1 MSDLL
6 SIGASGVNAY
16 QTALSTVSENIAN
29 TGVAGYSRRT
39 ASLQQVGASST
50 SLTSTARTSGSGVIA
65 TGINRAADAFRNAAV
80 RSSSADLA
88 RTEAGSTWLDGIQ
101 SALTGNKLGTQLTS
115 FFNSATALA
124 ADPTSTA
131 SRATM
136 LEGATSLAAAFTA
149 TGAALGTVAT
159 TLDATATQAT
169 QSLGSLG
176 AALAKVNDGLARTQ
190 AGSGAAAGLADQR
203 DQLLEQMSAIVD
215 VSATMDSAG
224 RATVKIGGDSGPVL
238 VAGTDSGSVLYERSA
253 AGQVSFAVIRAGTAA
268 SMTPSGGALAGIVD
282 GAQRIADATAA
293 LGDVATSFTSQ
304 VNAVQAQ
311 GRDLDGNAG
320 TALFAT
326 GTSPLDISVALTDPR
341 GIAAAGANGSA
352 RDASNLAALQA
363 VRASGGFEA
372 GTTALVATNA
382 AALSQRKTVADAQ
395 SAIRDG
401 AVGARDAVSGV
412 SLDTEAV
419 DLMRFQQ
426 AYQASSRIIQV
437 ARETFQSILQ
447 IQ

>member
-16 QTALSTVSENIAN
+16 QNALSTVSENIAN

-39 ASLQQVGASST
+39 VSLKEVAASGT
-50 SLTSTARTSGSGVIA
+50 SLTSTARSSGSGVNA
-65 TGINRAADAFRNAAV
+65 TSINRAADAFRNAAV
-80 RSSSADLA
+80 RSSGSDLA

-101 SALTGNKLGTQLTS
+101 NALTGNRVGTQLTS

-136 LEGATSLAAAFTA
+136 LEGATSLAAAFGA
-149 TGAALGTVAT
+149 TGAALGAVASN
-159 TLDATATQAT
+159 LDATATQAT

-215 VSATMDSAG
+215 VSVTTDAAG

-238 VAGTDSGSVLYERSA
+238 VAGSEAGSVAYERSSS
-253 AGQVSFAVIRAGTAA
+253 GQASFAVIRAGTVT
-268 SMTPSGGALAGIVD
+268 SMTPGGGALAGIAD

-293 LGDVATSFTSQ
+293 LGDIATSFTSQ
-304 VNAVQAQ
+304 VNAVQTQ
-311 GRDLDGNAG
+311 GRDLDGNPG

-326 GTSPLDISVALTDPR
+326 GGSPTDIRVALTDPR
-341 GIAAAGANGSA
+341 GIAAASATGSA
-352 RDASNLAALQA
+352 RDASNLTALQA
-363 VRASGGFEA
+363 VRTSGGFET

-395 SAIRDG
+395 SSIRDG
-401 AVGARDAVSGV
+401 AVSARDAVSGV

>member
-16 QTALSTVSENIAN
+16 QSALSTVSENIAN

-39 ASLQQVGASST
+39 VDLKAVGGAGT
-50 SLTSTARTSGSGVIA
+50 GLTSRVLASGSGVVA
-65 TGINRAADAFRNAAV
+65 AGINRAADAYRNTAV

-101 SALTGNKLGTQLTS
+101 SALTGNKLGGQLTS

-124 ADPTSTA
+124 ADPSSSA

-136 LEGATSLAAAFTA
+136 LEGAISLAAAFGA
-149 TGAALGTVAT
+149 TGAALRGVGDA
-159 TLDATATQAT
+159 LDASAMQAT

-190 AGSGAAAGLADQR
+190 PGSGAAAGLSDQR

-215 VSATMDSAG
+215 VNVTTDAAG
-224 RATVKIGGDSGPVL
+224 RATVKVGGDSGPVL
-238 VAGTDSGSVLYERSA
+238 VAGNEAGSVAYERSA
-253 AGQVSFAVIRAGTAA
+253 TGQVSFAVIRAGTVSAMSPA
-268 SMTPSGGALAGIVD
+268 GGALAGIAD
-282 GAQRIADATAA
+282 GAQRIADAGAA
-293 LGDVATSFTSQ
+293 LGDIATSFTTQ
-304 VNAVQAQ
+304 VNAVQMQ
-311 GRDLDGNAG
+311 GRDLNGNAG

-326 GTSPLDISVALTDPR
+326 GASPTDFSVALTDPR
-341 GIAAAGANGSA
+341 GIAAAGASGNV

-363 VRASGGFEA
+363 VRISGGFET
-372 GTTALVATNA
+372 GTTGLVATNA
-382 AALSQRKTVADAQ
+382 AALSQRRTVADAQ
-395 SAIRDG
+395 NSIRDG
-401 AVGARDAVSGV
+401 AIGARDSVSGV

>member
-39 ASLQQVGASST
+39 VSLKEVAAAGT
-50 SLTSTARTSGSGVIA
+50 SLTSTALNSGSGVIA
-65 TGINRAADAFRNAAV
+65 SGINRATDAFRNAAV

-115 FFNSATALA
+115 FFNAATTLA

-136 LEGATSLAAAFTA
+136 LEGANSLAAAFTA
-149 TGAALGTVAT
+149 TGSALASVAGD
-159 TLDATATQAT
+159 LDATAMQAT
-169 QSLGSLG
+169 QSLGALG
-176 AALAKVNDGLARTQ
+176 LALAKVNDGLARTQ

-224 RATVKIGGDSGPVL
+224 RATVKIGGDSGPVI
-238 VAGTDSGSVLYERSA
+238 VAGSESGSVAYERSA
-253 AGQVSFAVIRAGTAA
+253 TGQVSFAVVRAGTVTA
-268 SMTPSGGALAGIVD
+268 MTPSGGALAGIAD

-293 LGDVATSFTSQ
+293 LGDIATSFTTQ
-304 VNAVQAQ
+304 VNAVQGQ
-311 GRDLDGNAG
+311 GRDLNGNPG

-326 GTSPLDISVALTDPR
+326 GASPTDISVALTDPR
-341 GIAAAGANGSA
+341 GIAAASATGSA
-352 RDASNLAALQA
+352 RDSSNLAALQA
-363 VRASGGFEA
+363 VRTSGGFET
-372 GTTALVATNA
+372 GTTTLVATNA

-401 AVGARDAVSGV
+401 AVSARDAVSGV

>member
-16 QTALSTVSENIAN
+16 QSALATVSENIAN

-39 ASLQQVGASST
+39 VALKEVAASGT
-50 SLTSTARTSGSGVIA
+50 SLTSTALLSGSGVNA
-65 TGINRAADAFRNAAV
+65 TGINRAADAYRNAAV
-80 RSSSADLA
+80 RVSSADLA
-88 RTEAGSTWLDGIQ
+88 RTETGSTWLEGIQ
-101 SALTGNKLGTQLTS
+101 SALTSNALGDRLTS
-115 FFNSATALA
+115 FFGAAATLA

-136 LEGATSLAAAFTA
+136 LEGATALAAAFTA
-149 TGAALGTVAT
+149 TGTALASVTGD
-159 TLDATATQAT
+159 LDATATQAT
-169 QSLGSLG
+169 QSLGALG
-176 AALAKVNDGLARTQ
+176 AALAKINDGLARTQ
-190 AGSGAAAGLADQR
+190 SGTSAAAGLADQR
-203 DQLLEQMSAIVD
+203 DQLLEQMSAIVNVTVTTD
-215 VSATMDSAG
+215 PAG
-224 RATVKIGGDSGPVL
+224 RATVKIGGDSGAVL
-238 VAGTDSGSVLYERSA
+238 VAGSEAGSVAYERSA
-253 AGQVSFAVIRAGTAA
+253 TGQVSFAVIRAGTVSA
-268 SMTPSGGALAGIVD
+268 MTPSGGALAGIVD
-282 GAQRIADATAA
+282 GAQRIVDAASA
-293 LGDVATSFTSQ
+293 LGDIATSFTTQ

-326 GTSPLDISVALTDPR
+326 GATPLDISVALTDPR
-341 GIAAAGANGSA
+341 GIAAAGATGSA
-352 RDASNLAALQA
+352 RDSSNLTALQA
-363 VRASGGFEA
+363 IRASGGFET
-372 GTTALVATNA
+372 GTTGLVATNA
-382 AALSQRKTVADAQ
+382 AALGQRKTVADAQ

>member
-16 QTALSTVSENIAN
+16 QSALATVSENIAN

-39 ASLQQVGASST
+39 VALREVAASGT
-50 SLTSTARTSGSGVIA
+50 SLTSTALSSGSGVNV
-65 TGINRAADAFRNAAV
+65 TGINRAADAYRNAAV

-88 RTEAGSTWLDGIQ
+88 RTETGSTWLEGIQ

-115 FFNSATALA
+115 FFNSATTLA

-136 LEGATSLAAAFTA
+136 LEGATSLAVSFTA
-149 TGAALGTVAT
+149 TGTALASVASD
-159 TLDATATQAT
+159 LDATANQAT
-169 QSLGSLG
+169 QSLGALG

-190 AGSGAAAGLADQR
+190 PGTGAAAGLADQR

-215 VSATMDSAG
+215 VTATTDSAG

-238 VAGTDSGSVLYERSA
+238 VAGGEAGSVAYERSA
-253 AGQVSFAVIRAGTAA
+253 SGQASFAVIRAGTVA

-293 LGDVATSFTSQ
+293 LGDIANSFTSQ
-304 VNAVQAQ
+304 VNAVQMQ
-311 GRDLDGNAG
+311 GRDLDGKAG

-326 GTSPLDISVALTDPR
+326 GATPLDISVALTDPR
-341 GIAAAGANGSA
+341 GIAAASATGSA

-363 VRASGGFEA
+363 IRTSGGFES
-372 GTTALVATNA
+372 GTTGLIATNA
-382 AALSQRKTVADAQ
+382 AALSQRGTVADAQ

-401 AVGARDAVSGV
+401 AVGARDGVSGV
-412 SLDTEAV
+412 SLDNEAV

-437 ARETFQSILQ
+437 ARENFQSILQ

>member
-16 QTALSTVSENIAN
+16 QSALSTVSENIAN

-39 ASLQQVGASST
+39 VSLKEVGAAGT
-50 SLTSTARTSGSGVIA
+50 SLTSTALNSGSGVVA

-149 TGAALGTVAT
+149 TGTALGTVAT

-169 QSLGSLG
+169 QSLGALG

-190 AGSGAAAGLADQR
+190 AGTGAAAGLADQR

-224 RATVKIGGDSGPVL
+224 RATVKVGGDSGPVL
-238 VAGTDSGSVLYERSA
+238 VAGNEAGSVAYERSA
-253 AGQVSFAVIRAGTAA
+253 TGQVSFAVIRAGTVA
-268 SMTPSGGALAGIVD
+268 SMTPSGGALAGIAD
-282 GAQRIADATAA
+282 GAQRVADATEA
-293 LGDVATSFTSQ
+293 LGDLATSFTSQ

-326 GTSPLDISVALTDPR
+326 GGSPLDIRVALTDPR
-341 GIAAAGANGSA
+341 GIAAASATGSA

-363 VRASGGFEA
+363 VRVSGGFEA
-372 GTTALVATNA
+372 GNTAVIATNA
-382 AALSQRKTVADAQ
+382 AALAQRKTVADAQ
-395 SAIRDG
+395 GAIRDG
-401 AVGARDAVSGV
+401 AISARDGVSGV
-412 SLDTEAV
+412 SLDNEAV

>member
-16 QTALSTVSENIAN
+16 QSALSTVSENIAN

-39 ASLQQVGASST
+39 VALREVAPSGT
-50 SLTSTARTSGSGVIA
+50 SLTSTALSSGSGVVA
-65 TGINRAADAFRNAAV
+65 AGINRAADAYRNAAV
-80 RSSSADLA
+80 RASSADLA
-88 RTEAGSTWLDGIQ
+88 RTETGSTWLEGIQ
-101 SALTGNKLGTQLTS
+101 SALTGNKLGTQMTS
-115 FFNSATALA
+115 FFNAATALA

-149 TGAALGTVAT
+149 TGAALGSVAGD
-159 TLDATATQAT
+159 LDATAGQAA

-190 AGSGAAAGLADQR
+190 AGTGAAAGLADQR

-215 VSATMDSAG
+215 VAVTTDPAG
-224 RATVKIGGDSGPVL
+224 RATVRIGGDSGPVL
-238 VAGTDSGSVLYERSA
+238 VAGNESGSIAYERSA
-253 AGQVSFAVIRAGTAA
+253 SGQVSFAVVRAGTVSAM
-268 SMTPSGGALAGIVD
+268 SPSGGALAGIVD

-293 LGDVATSFTSQ
+293 LGDIATGFTSA
-304 VNAVQAQ
+304 VNRVQAQ

-320 TALFAT
+320 GAIFAT
-326 GTSPLDISVALTDPR
+326 GAAPLDIGVALTDPR
-341 GIAAAGANGSA
+341 GIAAASVGGSA
-352 RDASNLAALQA
+352 RDSSNLAALQA
-363 VRASGGFEA
+363 IRTSGGFES
-372 GTTALVATNA
+372 GTTGLIATNA
-382 AALSQRKTVADAQ
+382 TALSQRRIVADAQ
-395 SAIRDG
+395 NSIRDG

-412 SLDTEAV
+412 SLDNEAV

-437 ARETFQSILQ
+437 ARENFQSILQ